1 MPAFVVTVLVWV
13 GTKAASAAAS
23 AAVSKLVSIPVDKV
37 LGIEVEG
44 ATVGARM
51 EAVALGLFTGN
62 MVPDPTYEQKVAKSF
77 RMLETQLGE
86 LKKDLTELKN
96 EMSNFQWQVQEM
108 FDAAGEESLWKDMLT
123 LDHKLNTNYAQLTD
137 LWKSATQL
145 DAEGKPKVD
154 GQGKM
159 KFSLEDR
166 RRRAVEMANAV
177 VTNLESEVE
186 NTLTWLV

>member
-1 MPAFVVTVLVWV
+1 MPAVVVTILVWV

-23 AAVSKLVSIPVDKV
+23 AAVSKLGSIPVDKV

-77 RMLETQLGE
+77 LTLQTQVGE
-86 LKKDLTELKN
+86 LKKDLTQLKDDLA
-96 EMSNFQWQVQEM
+96 NFQWQVQEM

-123 LDHKLNTNYAQLTD
+123 VDHKLNTHYTQLND
-137 LWKSATQL
+137 LWKSATLL
-145 DAEGKPKVD
+145 DADGKPKLD
-154 GQGKM
+154 NQGKM
-159 KFSLEDR
+159 KFSPEER
-166 RRRAVEMANAV
+166 RRRAVEMSNNI
-177 VTNLESEVE
+177 VTNLDSEVE
-186 NTLTWLV
+186 ST